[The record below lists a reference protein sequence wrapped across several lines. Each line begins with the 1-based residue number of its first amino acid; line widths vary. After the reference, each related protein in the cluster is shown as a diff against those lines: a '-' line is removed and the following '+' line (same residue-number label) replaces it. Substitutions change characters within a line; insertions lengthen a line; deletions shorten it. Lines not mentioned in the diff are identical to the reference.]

1 MIFVQVIFIL
11 ILPFLLFKL
20 QGYNKVF
27 KPILMAYVLGV
38 LIGNVK
44 PELFNAGLIHE
55 LVGISIVLAIP
66 LLLFPTRLKA
76 LIHQPKTMLL
86 AYGLAIIGTTVANL
100 ISFSLFKDT
109 LESAP
114 MVAGCVEGVYTG
126 GTVNLNAIA
135 IAFDLPEGLMVL
147 MNGYDMGLSGIYL
160 LGIFTIL
167 PVVLSKILPANEVMK
182 NEKVDELE
190 LGQKMAWQNVLKSVG
205 LAVLVLGVVAGSSIV
220 FLGSMNEMWIIF
232 GVTLGSIALSGIK
245 RIRTIETHMLVADY
259 FMLIFGFTLGLQA
272 NLQELFADPSALMY
286 YFMVTYILMLM
297 IHLGLS
303 KIFKID
309 VNTFLISSTAA
320 IFGPP
325 FIGPVAESLK
335 DRSLITP
342 GIIVA
347 LLGNAIGTFVG
358 VGMVYLLMN

>member
-1 MIFVQVIFIL
+1 
-11 ILPFLLFKL
+11 
-20 QGYNKVF
+20 
-27 KPILMAYVLGV
+27 
-38 LIGNVK
+38 
-44 PELFNAGLIHE
+44 
-55 LVGISIVLAIP
+55 
-66 LLLFPTRLKA
+66 
-76 LIHQPKTMLL
+76 
-86 AYGLAIIGTTVANL
+86 
-100 ISFSLFKDT
+100 
-109 LESAP
+109 
-114 MVAGCVEGVYTG
+114 
-126 GTVNLNAIA
+126 
-135 IAFDLPEGLMVL
+135 
-147 MNGYDMGLSGIYL
+147 
-160 LGIFTIL
+160 
-167 PVVLSKILPANEVMK
+167 
-182 NEKVDELE
+182 
-190 LGQKMAWQNVLKSVG
+190 
-205 LAVLVLGVVAGSSIV
+205 
-220 FLGSMNEMWIIF
+220 
-232 GVTLGSIALSGIK
+232 
-245 RIRTIETHMLVADY
+245 MLVADY
-259 FMLIFGFTLGLQA
+259 FMLIFGFTLGLRA